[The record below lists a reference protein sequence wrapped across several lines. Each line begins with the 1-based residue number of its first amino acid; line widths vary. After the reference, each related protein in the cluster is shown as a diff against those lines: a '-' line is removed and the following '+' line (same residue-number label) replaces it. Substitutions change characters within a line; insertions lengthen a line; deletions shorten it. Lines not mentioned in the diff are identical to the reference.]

1 MIKFTTNHE
10 KAEQLKKRGNFLVD
24 WGVYLDDIQ
33 SVPEDERDARRD
45 DLLDFVEF
53 INDPTIEYF
62 EPRAKFRLIGDC
74 YNYRGNNADNPDSL
88 QTSTIKRIVR
98 ETMNDLSTTPV
109 DSPKITYGQYFVT
122 ESTHADG
129 SKFRFDRLGTSE
141 TFDEQL
147 KILRLF
153 GKKKKHL
160 FKMFG

>member
-1 MIKFTTNHE
+1 MIKYTTNHE

-53 INDPTIEYF
+53 INDPTIECF

-74 YNYRGNNADNPDSL
+74 YNYRGNNTDNPHSL

-98 ETMNDLSTTPV
+98 ETMNDL
-109 DSPKITYGQYFVT
+109 YGRYFVT

-129 SKFRFDRLGTSE
+129 SKFRFDRFGTSE

-147 KILRLF
+147 NILRLF